1 MKKSI
6 FTMAAAFLSLGLVTA
21 SAQFGGAGH
30 QPGAL
35 NFNGAIGKLFGDN
48 QAFTASLQFQ
58 TTDPAGNE
66 ITLPGKISFDTG
78 KSRFEMNMADVKG
91 TKMPPNAIEQFKRMG
106 MDSVVSVSCPDQK
119 AVYIIYPGMQSYVEN
134 PMTEPADDASADFKV
149 ETKEL
154 GKETVAGHECVKN
167 QVTVTGKDGQKH
179 EFTVW
184 NATDLNHF
192 PVKLETLEQ
201 GRKGTMTFTDV
212 SFKKPAASAF
222 EAPADYKKYTN
233 MQEMMRAVMMKQMG
247 HAPAQPH

>member
-1 MKKSI
+1 M
-6 FTMAAAFLSLGLVTA
+6 
-21 SAQFGGAGH
+21 
-30 QPGAL
+30 
-35 NFNGAIGKLFGDN
+35 
-48 QAFTASLQFQ
+48 
-58 TTDPAGNE
+58 
-66 ITLPGKISFDTG
+66 PGKISFDSG

-91 TKMPPNAIEQFKRMG
+91 TKMPPNAIEQMKAMG
-106 MDSVVSVSCPDQK
+106 MDSMVSVSRPDQK

-134 PMTEPADDASADFKV
+134 PMTEPADEASADFKV
-149 ETKEL
+149 ETTEL
-154 GKETVAGHECVKN
+154 GKETVAGHDCVKN

-184 NATDLNHF
+184 NATDLKNF
-192 PVKLETLEQ
+192 PVKMETLEQ